1 MEIEEVV
8 GIDSTGSYKSLEAVA
23 DTTTIL
29 NLVLGKVTN
38 SRRLKSDTDAIE
50 TQVDRKMLRVSTD
63 LYDAPEL
70 KACQRY
76 LGDLKKFIKSRSVPS
91 FFRGGMYLVKD
102 EALKEVHEHLKKAV
116 IDFVPLVET
125 FIAVA
130 EERQLDAKERL
141 GPAYSAD
148 NYPSYKQIREAY
160 KIEFGW
166 FNLSTPDK
174 LARIDRN
181 IFKEEQE
188 KAAEMIQSAT
198 ENIEKMLAIEAK
210 TLADRA
216 IDRLTPGPDGKA
228 KVFRNSMVSNIGEF
242 LKNFNIRNMGS
253 SEELE
258 VEVARMRQLLEG
270 VDPKLL
276 RESASLRA
284 DLSAGFTKVS
294 EALNANVINK
304 PKRLMK
310 LGQIEK
316 KEA

>member
-1 MEIEEVV
+1 MEP
-8 GIDSTGSYKSLEAVA
+8 KKLEAVA

-29 NLVLGKVTN
+29 NLTLGKVTN
-38 SRRLKSDTDAIE
+38 RVGLSQDTSAVE
-50 TQVDRKMLRVSTD
+50 TEVDRKMLHVGVD
-63 LYDAPEL
+63 LYDSKEL

-76 LGDLKKFIKSRSVPS
+76 LSDLKKFIRSKSVPS

-102 EALKEVHEHLKKAV
+102 EALKEVHEHLKKS
-116 IDFVPLVET
+116 ITEFEPLVET
-125 FIAVA
+125 FVAVA
-130 EERQLDAKERL
+130 EERQHEARERL
-141 GPAYSAD
+141 GLAYNAD
-148 NYPSYKQIREAY
+148 KYPTNQQIRDVYRIA
-160 KIEFGW
+160 FGW

-258 VEVARMRQLLEG
+258 VEVARMRQLLDG